1 MKIFVKALL
10 LPPASLLLTLLA
22 IAFLLKRRPELGR
35 RLLWIYLGLFY
46 LLSCP
51 FVSTHLLLSLEWY
64 PPLGPGSDTKS
75 AGAIVVLS
83 AAGYRGGPEYREA
96 EASDAAA
103 DRAGRLTLERLQ
115 YAAHLAR
122 RTGLPILTTGGA
134 RRFGPE
140 RSMGQLMKQTL
151 EKDFGVVVRW
161 TENEAR
167 DTFQNARNSQ
177 KLLNAESIDT
187 ILLVTHAW
195 HMPRAVLSFE
205 AAGLQVIA
213 APTRFSFPPELR
225 VISFWPSMGAFHN
238 SYYSL
243 HEWLGLAWYWLLN
256 RG

>member
-1 MKIFVKALL
+1 
-10 LPPASLLLTLLA
+10 
-22 IAFLLKRRPELGR
+22 
-35 RLLWIYLGLFY
+35 
-46 LLSCP
+46 
-51 FVSTHLLLSLEWY
+51 
-64 PPLGPGSDTKS
+64 
-75 AGAIVVLS
+75 
-83 AAGYRGGPEYREA
+83 
-96 EASDAAA
+96 
-103 DRAGRLTLERLQ
+103 
-115 YAAHLAR
+115 
-122 RTGLPILTTGGA
+122 
-134 RRFGPE
+134 
-140 RSMGQLMKQTL
+140 MGQLMKQTL

-161 TENEAR
+161 TEDEAR

-225 VISFWPSMGAFHN
+225 VISFWPSMGALHN

-243 HEWLGLAWYWLLN
+243 HEWLGLAWYWLLI